1 MFSCSFSFS
10 KKKRPCFSKTFTK
23 NVYISYGVD
32 YLTERHRK
40 HNNDMLVRFYYS
52 HGKDVSFY
60 DCGILHRIGGPA
72 RISYDYDKIYLASW
86 YFKGKFLITVNYE
99 YLDELKKKQ
108 DIYNYYDNEN
118 KDKDIDKDKDK
129 ITEVCCNIC

>member
-1 MFSCSFSFS
+1 
-10 KKKRPCFSKTFTK
+10 
-23 NVYISYGVD
+23 
-32 YLTERHRK
+32 
-40 HNNDMLVRFYYS
+40 MLERFYYS
-52 HGKDVSFY
+52 DGKNVSFY

-72 RISYDYDKIYLASW
+72 RISYDKYDKIYLASW

-118 KDKDIDKDKDK
+118 KDIDKDK
-129 ITEVCCNIC
+129 EVGCNIC